1 MLGSFFVKIT
11 LTICIF
17 RNFFV
22 LLQQKLQNTTAMK
35 KSFSIL
41 LVLFLL
47 VSRGTLAQGHHH
59 FPLKDT
65 TLSYVR
71 LLFAGDAMQ
80 HSTQYKWAWNHTSK
94 TYNYEPNFRYL
105 RPYLAEADINIVN
118 FETTLSGPPYA
129 GYPRFR
135 TPDAF
140 FDAMVDAGFQVFTLA
155 NNHVLDGDKKGFA
168 RTLKR
173 LSPYPYLGAYMDTL
187 QRSQQYPL
195 ILHIDGIKIA
205 LFNATYGT
213 NGLLPVHPNCV
224 NYIETEQIEIDLAR
238 SMLDTT
244 IDLRVMY
251 IHWGTEYQL
260 RHNAYQQGVG
270 QWLADLGID
279 LIIGGH
285 PHVVQDYQ
293 VLTASDGR
301 QVPVVYSLGNLI
313 SNQRWEHSNGGVML
327 TVDIDRLTHQVVR
340 INAIPVYVHK
350 GSLLKEP
357 RNYYC
362 IPTTDYLDGQL
373 PFSLPNDSLEQ
384 DLRLFHRSTV
394 KRLHAISYAQ

>member
-1 MLGSFFVKIT
+1 
-11 LTICIF
+11 
-17 RNFFV
+17 
-22 LLQQKLQNTTAMK
+22 MK

-41 LVLFLL
+41 LVLFLF
-47 VSRGTLAQGHHH
+47 VSGGILAQGHYH

-80 HSTQYKWAWNHTSK
+80 HSTQYKWAWNQQTR
-94 TYNYEPNFRYL
+94 TYDYEPNFRYL
-105 RPYLAEADINIVN
+105 RPYLAQADINIVN
-118 FETTLSGPPYA
+118 FETTLSGAPYA
-129 GYPRFR
+129 GYPKFR

-140 FDAMVDAGFQVFTLA
+140 LDALSDVGFQVFALA

-168 RTLKR
+168 RTIKK
-173 LSPYPYLGAYMDTL
+173 LSPYPYIGAYMDTM
-187 QRSQQYPL
+187 QRSQKYPL
-195 ILHIDGIKIA
+195 IFHIDGMKIA

-213 NGLLPVHPNCV
+213 NGLLPVWPNCV
-224 NYIETEQIEIDLAR
+224 NYIETEQLEIDLAR
-238 SMLDTT
+238 SLQDTT
-244 IDLRVMY
+244 IDLRIMY

-260 RHNAYQQGVG
+260 KHNAYQQGVG

-293 VLTASDGR
+293 VLTAKDGR
-301 QVPVVYSLGNLI
+301 HVPVVYALGNLI
-313 SNQRWEHSNGGVML
+313 SNQRWEHSNGGIL
-327 TVDIDRLTHQVVR
+327 ATVDIDRATREVIRV
-340 INAIPVYVHK
+340 NYVPVYVHK
-350 GSLLKEP
+350 GSLMKER

-362 IPTTDYLDGQL
+362 IPTPDYLEGKL

-384 DLRLFHRSTV
+384 DLRLFHRNTV
-394 KRLHAISYAQ
+394 KRLRAISYAQ

>member
-1 MLGSFFVKIT
+1 MLGSFFIKINP
-11 LTICIF
+11 TICIF

-22 LLQQKLQNTTAMK
+22 LLQRKTQDITAMK
-35 KSFSIL
+35 KLFSIFVL
-41 LVLFLL
+41 LLL
-47 VSRGTLAQGHHH
+47 LISGGAFAQGHYH

-65 TLSYVR
+65 TQSYIR

-80 HSTQYKWAWNHTSK
+80 HSTQYKWAWNPTAK

-105 RPYLAEADINIVN
+105 RPYLEEADINIVN
-118 FETTLSGPPYA
+118 FETTLSGSPYA

-140 FDAMVDAGFQVFTLA
+140 FNAMVDAGFQVFALA

-173 LSPYPYLGAYMDTL
+173 LSPHPYLGAYMDTL

-195 ILHIDGIKIA
+195 ILHIAGIKIA

-213 NGLLPVHPNCV
+213 NGLLPSRPNCV
-224 NYIETEQIEIDLAR
+224 NYIETEQLEIDLAR
-238 SMLDTT
+238 SLQDTT
-244 IDLRVMY
+244 IDLRIMY

-279 LIIGGH
+279 LVIGGH

-301 QVPVVYSLGNLI
+301 RVPVVYSLGNLI
-313 SNQRWEHSNGGVML
+313 SNQRWEHSNGGIMV
-327 TVDIDRLTHQVVR
+327 TVDIDRQMRQVVS

-350 GSLLKEP
+350 GSLLKEH

-384 DLRLFHRSTV
+384 DLYLFHRNTV
-394 KRLHAISYAQ
+394 KRIPAISTLQ